1 MADLIKIKGGSGNV
15 PALQDRELAVK
26 KNGKQSELYCGINGE
41 NVRLCGANDKT
52 MLDVLNTTVASL
64 QATIAV
70 INASIEEITARLEVL
85 ETPEAPSE

>member
-1 MADLIKIKGGSGNV
+1 MADVIKIKGGSGNV

-52 MLDVLNTTVASL
+52 MLDALNTTVNSL
-64 QATIAV
+64 QATITT
-70 INASIEEITARLEVL
+70 INATIAEIIACLDALEN
-85 ETPEAPSE
+85 PSE